1 MYKIKKAMFLN
12 VLTSMHV
19 GGGSE
24 LSVVDLPIQR
34 EGHTGFPKI
43 EASSLKGSLRSVA
56 RHSVENST
64 MDQIFGSDDT
74 EKKEENRVASAV
86 AFSDARLLF
95 FPVRSAKGVFA
106 FVTCPMVLRRFFD
119 DMELAGSGELAQRF
133 ALTPCPLVAK
143 GSALVL
149 EDKNKKTVML
159 EEYVYDVTEEDG
171 DEAPFGAFL
180 TRLLDVMP
188 CNELLRDRLKTHA
201 ILVPDDDFSDF
212 VRMSTEVVTR
222 IKIDNTSGTVQGGA
236 LFNEEY
242 LPSESVLYS
251 LLFIADAYQPQPG
264 RLQAEEAVAPPRKKA
279 AEIAAELEKCIPP
292 TFQIGANQTLGK
304 GFVACRLVTGGG
316 ADVQ

>member
-12 VLTSMHV
+12 VLTSMHA

-56 RHSVENST
+56 RHSVEKST
-64 MDQIFGSDDT
+64 MDQIFGSDDL
-74 EKKEENRVASAV
+74 ENREDTENKFASAV

-119 DMELAGSGELAQRF
+119 DMELSGIGELAQRF

-159 EEYVYDVTEEDG
+159 ACG
-171 DEAPFGAFL
+171 
-180 TRLLDVMP
+180 
-188 CNELLRDRLKTHA
+188 N
-201 ILVPDDDFSDF
+201 
-212 VRMSTEVVTR
+212 
-222 IKIDNTSGTVQGGA
+222 A
-236 LFNEEY
+236 L
-242 LPSESVLYS
+242 
-251 LLFIADAYQPQPG
+251 
-264 RLQAEEAVAPPRKKA
+264 
-279 AEIAAELEKCIPP
+279 
-292 TFQIGANQTLGK
+292 
-304 GFVACRLVTGGG
+304 
-316 ADVQ
+316 

>member
-1 MYKIKKAMFLN
+1 MFLN

-74 EKKEENRVASAV
+74 EKREENRVASAV

-119 DMELAGSGELAQRF
+119 DMELAGLGELAQRF

-143 GSALVL
+143 GSALML

-180 TRLLDVMP
+180 DRLLKVMP
-188 CNELLRDRLKTHA
+188 CNELLRDRLKTNA
-201 ILVPDDDFSDF
+201 IVVPDDDFSDF
-212 VRMSTEVVTR
+212 VRMSTEVITR
-222 IKIDNTSGTVQGGA
+222 IKIDNTSGTVRGGA

-251 LLFIADAYQPQPG
+251 LLFIADAYQPQHG
-264 RLQAEEAVAPPRKKA
+264 RLQAEEAVVPPRKKA
-279 AEIAAELEKCIPP
+279 EEIDAELEKCIPP

-316 ADVQ
+316 AGVQ

>member
-1 MYKIKKAMFLN
+1 MFLN
-12 VLTSMHV
+12 VLTSMHA

-56 RHSVENST
+56 RHRFEKST
-64 MDQIFGSDDT
+64 MDQIFGSDDL
-74 EKKEENRVASAV
+74 ENREDTENKFASAV

-119 DMELAGSGELAQRF
+119 DMELAGIGELAQRF
-133 ALTPCPLVAK
+133 ALTPCPLVAE

-149 EDKNKKTVML
+149 KDNNKKTVML
-159 EEYVYDVTEEDG
+159 EEYVYDVAEEQG

-180 TRLLDVMP
+180 DRLLKVMP
-188 CNELLRDRLKTHA
+188 CNELLQNRLKTNA
-201 ILVPDDDFSDF
+201 ILVSDDDFSDF

-222 IKIDNTSGTVQGGA
+222 IRINNDSGTVKGGA

-251 LLFIADAYQPQPG
+251 LLFIADAYQPQSG
-264 RLQAEEAVAPPRKKA
+264 HLQGAETVASPRTQ
-279 AEIAAELEKCIPP
+279 AAELAEQLKECIPP

-304 GFVACRLVTGGG
+304 GFVACQLVPGGG

>member
-1 MYKIKKAMFLN
+1 MYKMKKAMFLN

-119 DMELAGSGELAQRF
+119 DMELAGSGEMAQRF

-316 ADVQ
+316 SDVQ

>member
-95 FPVRSAKGVFA
+95 FPVRSAKGVFS

-133 ALTPCPLVAK
+133 ALTPCPLVAM

-171 DEAPFGAFL
+171 DEAPFGVFL

-304 GFVACRLVTGGG
+304 GFVACRLVPGGG
-316 ADVQ
+316 SDVQ